1 MRRNSEDRSQKID
14 KQQPRAAVRCRGLI
28 KRYGDVTAVDGL
40 DLEVYAGECFGLLG
54 PNGAGKTTTVEILE
68 GLTRPDEGE
77 VELFELRW
85 GSGYDQTLRGLIGIQ
100 LQQTELADKLTV
112 EETVKLF
119 RSFYARGRAVDDV
132 IRTVALEEKRKSHV
146 GKLSGGQK
154 QRLAIA
160 CALVSDPYLLFLDE
174 PTTGLD
180 PQARLQLWEV
190 IENFRKR
197 GGTTLLTT
205 HYMEEAARLCDRIAI
220 MDHGRVIALGTP
232 TGLVASLGADQ
243 IIEFKGDSDRLHEAS
258 LSQLTGVL
266 SVRAKEGGYQ
276 LTVSQIGEALPS
288 LLAELER
295 QNIKLDQLT
304 THQATLEDV
313 FVNLTGRMLR
323 DG

>member
-1 MRRNSEDRSQKID
+1 MDTVRERAVPTGKLE
-14 KQQPRAAVRCRGLI
+14 PRAAVRCRGLI
-28 KRYGDVTAVDGL
+28 KRYGEVTAVDGL

-68 GLTRPDEGE
+68 GLTQKDQGE
-77 VELFELRW
+77 VQLFELRW
-85 GSGYDQTLRGLIGIQ
+85 GNGNDQMLREWIGVQ
-100 LQQTELADKLTV
+100 LQQTELAEKLTV
-112 EETVKLF
+112 EETIELF
-119 RSFYARGRAVDDV
+119 RSFYARGRDVNDV
-132 IRTVALEEKRKSHV
+132 IQAVALEEKRKAHV

-160 CALVSDPYLLFLDE
+160 CALVSNPYLLFLDE

-190 IENFRKR
+190 IEKFRKR

-232 TGLVASLGADQ
+232 SELIASLGADQ
-243 IIEFKGDSDRLHEAS
+243 IIEVKSGSGRLHEAALGQ
-258 LSQLTGVL
+258 LSGVL
-266 SVRAKEGGYQ
+266 SVRAKESGYL
-276 LTVSQIGEALPS
+276 LTVSEIGEALPA
-288 LLAELER
+288 LLSELEK
-295 QNIKLDQLT
+295 QNVKLDQLT